1 MATFLKKMVKEVQDI
16 KQLIDIPE
24 MKKQRDVIKQD
35 IQLNDAEIAKYE
47 LFKKMNLDT
56 LIATLNTLND
66 QTPPFF
72 PTTEL
77 QSRSSQICKFIKQ
90 QYSEQSLEILLSKQK
105 DLQEQLEKI
114 KHKLDKARK

>member
-24 MKKQRDVIKQD
+24 MKKQRDVIRQD

-56 LIATLNTLND
+56 LISTLNTLND

-77 QSRSSQICKFIKQ
+77 QSSSSQICQFFKQ
-90 QYSEQSLEILLSKQK
+90 QYSEQSFEILLSKQK

>member
-66 QTPPFF
+66 KTPPFF

-77 QSRSSQICKFIKQ
+77 QSSSSQICKFIKQ
-90 QYSEQSLEILLSKQK
+90 QYSEQSFEILLSKQK

>member
-56 LIATLNTLND
+56 LISTLNTLND

-77 QSRSSQICKFIKQ
+77 QSSSSQICKFIKQ

>member
-24 MKKQRDVIKQD
+24 MKKQREAIKQD
-35 IQLNDAEIAKYE
+35 IQINDDEIAKYD
-47 LFKKMNLDT
+47 LFTKMKLDNV
-56 LIATLNTLND
+56 IETLNTLNV
-66 QTPPFF
+66 QTPAFF

-77 QSRSSQICKFIKQ
+77 QTSSIQLCDFFKQ
-90 QYSEQSLEILLSKQK
+90 QYSAKALELLLSKK
-105 DLQEQLEKI
+105 HDLQEQLEKI

>member
-24 MKKQRDVIKQD
+24 MKKQREAIKQD
-35 IQLNDAEIAKYE
+35 IQINDAEIAKYD
-47 LFKKMNLDT
+47 LFTKMKLDNV
-56 LIATLNTLND
+56 IETLNTLNE
-66 QTPPFF
+66 QTPAFF

-77 QSRSSQICKFIKQ
+77 QSSSSQLCEFFKQ
-90 QYSEQSLEILLSKQK
+90 QYSAKALENLLSKQH